1 MVTLLNRAA
10 LAFAI
15 AFAVSCPA
23 LAQNEAQV
31 MEVAA
36 EPDATDELAV
46 QAYALG
52 VSIGNS
58 VKCAPDG
65 FPVDDMIRGLKAA
78 LAGETPELSAPDV
91 QKALQKFNLEARAWM
106 MECREKEGA
115 ENEAKA
121 AAFLEENA
129 KSEGWKTTETG
140 LQYLVIEPG
149 DGASPTAE
157 QQVSVHYKGTL
168 TDGTQFDSSYD
179 RGQPTTFFLNQVI
192 PGWTEGLQ
200 LMKPGAKFKFAIP
213 PALGYGVNSPG
224 SIPPNSVLIFEVEL
238 LEVLAETQPS
248 AAE

>member
-1 MVTLLNRAA
+1 MFNVWNRVA
-10 LAFAI
+10 LGLVLAG
-15 AFAVSCPA
+15 AVVCPVW
-23 LAQNEAQV
+23 AQDDAPADA
-31 MEVAA
+31 AA
-36 EPDATDELAV
+36 EPDKTDELAV

-65 FPVDDMIRGLKAA
+65 FPVDDMVRGLKAA
-78 LAGETPELSAPDV
+78 LAGDEPEISAADV
-91 QKALQKFNLEARAWM
+91 QKALQKFNLAARSWM

-115 ENEAKA
+115 DNEAKA
-121 AAFLEENA
+121 KAFLETNA
-129 KSEGWKTTETG
+129 KEDGWKVTDSG
-140 LQYLVIEPG
+140 LQYMVIEAG
-149 DGASPTAE
+149 DGASPTAKD
-157 QQVSVHYKGTL
+157 QVTVHYRGTL

-213 PALGYGVNSPG
+213 PDLGYGVNSPG

-238 LEVLAETQPS
+238 LEVTPATAEN
-248 AAE
+248 